1 MNWDKVKNILIIILV
16 LLNGFLFISM
26 QESGAKRET
35 DAKINEYVFTV
46 LEERGI
52 TITCEVPDISGS
64 TKIVHFGQAGFDKE
78 RVLSVLLD
86 LEGPFEP
93 TQTQFENNEKKV
105 VFINPGFSHFYF
117 TDSSKKTEQV
127 LDIHQKSAV
136 KKYVLD
142 YLESIGVEWSDHI
155 VYDYKVNE
163 KEKTATI
170 LIYQKYVGSVLY
182 DNFVRAIINETGFI
196 LIETAFSQING
207 IEISDQSSLLKP
219 HQVLMKFFT
228 EETIDSKVILIE
240 EGIKKNTFW
249 DPALS
254 EEQAGLCWK
263 IVTENGHEIYVSLMN
278 GQEVK

>member
-155 VYDYKVNE
+155 GVGNTHRSFGACPRNYSFRRKSEYFLRKYNHRKKV
-163 KEKTATI
+163 
-170 LIYQKYVGSVLY
+170 
-182 DNFVRAIINETGFI
+182 
-196 LIETAFSQING
+196 
-207 IEISDQSSLLKP
+207 
-219 HQVLMKFFT
+219 
-228 EETIDSKVILIE
+228 
-240 EGIKKNTFW
+240 
-249 DPALS
+249 LS
-254 EEQAGLCWK
+254 EQGACSYLRINLK
-263 IVTENGHEIYVSLMN
+263 IP
-278 GQEVK
+278 